1 MSQATP
7 DWLIADNGDALPASV
22 VEEITR
28 AGGLV
33 ASDAGVMVAADLWL
47 FRAFR
52 RAGGSER
59 PSARASD
66 IGQSRPGALLLKG
79 AYRSARVSC
88 LHDDREPEPDGRGQ
102 TDQRKRSVPE
112 PRHGDNESDVDRCG
126 YGDGH

>member
-1 MSQATP
+1 LSQATP

-33 ASDAGVMVAADLWL
+33 ASDAGVMVAADLWR
-47 FRAFR
+47 FGRS
-52 RAGGSER
+52 AGRVGSECHQR
-59 PSARASD
+59 VSLISARAV
-66 IGQSRPGALLLKG
+66 RGALLLKG
-79 AYRSARVSC
+79 AYRSARVSG
-88 LHDDREPEPDGRGQ
+88 LHDDRVPEPDGRGQ